1 MISRTLGFS
10 QAFFI
15 FLIIS
20 LVCLLMATSYYK
32 LSILV
37 APSLLLSV
45 LFVFKRQ
52 KINLFLYI
60 IIFLI
65 PFGEY
70 RKVGGVNLPW
80 VLALLVLLLAV
91 LDIVMGKIKLS
102 NFKAK
107 IWYFLLP
114 MLLVNFIATVLSP
127 FQETAIDAMK
137 NWVAAYF
144 FIALMLLLINEQGVF
159 KYLPRWIIVSVS
171 LGSFLA
177 VMAIYFGIWTE
188 SFSKEGRGTGGAP
201 DPNNM
206 CLMII
211 FALPMVAHYFI
222 YAKTKPIKFMMLF
235 LLLINLMGIFS
246 TNSRSGMLVALFVLA
261 IMLIVRY
268 RGIKAKSLKIIVP
281 ILLSGVLVFP
291 FAVPQ
296 KALDRLM
303 TLTAVHKDISVERR
317 RSYLDVGLRA
327 YFERPVIGYGPFT
340 FQHLFAASREA
351 RKYQRNESSLL
362 RQAHNTYLEILVG
375 SGTLGILLFLGLL
388 IQAHLNFFKAKRLLL
403 SINMIEYR
411 DLLNSFQISFIGLS
425 IYLLVFS
432 DPYHKDLL
440 IMLPLS
446 ELALRYAQNF
456 VLTTKKAYLEDKQN
470 TVSDENNKD
479 IIRC

>member
-1 MISRTLGFS
+1 MINRALSFS
-10 QAFFI
+10 QSFFM
-15 FLIIS
+15 FLVII
-20 LVCLLMATSYYK
+20 LVCSLMVTPYYK
-32 LSILV
+32 LALLV

-52 KINLFLYI
+52 EINLFFYI

-70 RKVGGVNLPW
+70 RKIGGINLPW
-80 VLALLVLLLAV
+80 ILAFLVLMLAV
-91 LDIVMGKIKLS
+91 LDIVIGKISLS
-102 NFKAK
+102 NLKAK
-107 IWYFLLP
+107 IWYYLLP
-114 MLLVNFIATVLSP
+114 MLMVNFIATVLSP

-144 FIALMLLLINEQGVF
+144 FIALMLLLINERGVF
-159 KYLPRWIIVSVS
+159 KYLPTWIIASVS
-171 LGSFLA
+171 LGSILA
-177 VMAIYFGIWTE
+177 VLAVYFGIWTDL
-188 SFSKEGRGTGGAP
+188 FSKEGRGTGGAP

-211 FALPMVAHYFI
+211 FALPMIVHYLI
-222 YAKTKPIKFMMLF
+222 YAKTKLIRVTMFF
-235 LLLINLMGIFS
+235 LILVNLMGIFS
-246 TNSRSGMLVALFVLA
+246 TNSRSGMVVSFLVLGM
-261 IMLIVRY
+261 MLIVGN
-268 RGIKAKSLKIIVP
+268 RGVKAKSLKIIVP
-281 ILLSGVLVFP
+281 ILLSGLLVSP
-291 FAVPQ
+291 FVVPE
-296 KALDRLM
+296 KALNRLM
-303 TLTAVHKDISVERR
+303 TLTATHKDTSVQRR
-317 RSYLDVGLRA
+317 GSYLDVGLRA
-327 YFERPVIGYGPFT
+327 YFKQPIIGYGPFT

-375 SGTLGILLFLGLL
+375 SGTLGILLFLGVL
-388 IQAHLNFFKAKRLLL
+388 IQAHLNFFKAKQLLL

-446 ELALRYAQNF
+446 ELALRYARNF
-456 VLTTKKAYLEDKQN
+456 MLTSEK
-470 TVSDENNKD
+470 VSV
-479 IIRC
+479 